1 MEFKLSLLCMVLF
14 IASCSGQ
21 KAEFK
26 SEGANYFGAKISEE
40 GALAMS
46 EAVAKLTTV
55 DTAVIKISGT
65 IEEVCQAKGCW
76 MTLQADRAD
85 NVFIKFL
92 DYAFFVPKD
101 AAGKKAVVEGT
112 VYNNVTSVD
121 ELRHYA
127 EDKGKSASEIAAITE
142 PKKELRM
149 MAEGVIIYND

>member
-1 MEFKLSLLCMVLF
+1 MVLF

-21 KAEFK
+21 KAEFTT
-26 SEGANYFGAKISEE
+26 EGANFFGDKISDD
-40 GALAMS
+40 GAIA
-46 EAVAKLTTV
+46 LTTAV
-55 DTAVIKISGT
+55 NQLTTQDTALLTISGT

-76 MTLQADRAD
+76 MTLQANEDSD

-101 AAGKKAVVEGT
+101 AAGKKAVVKGK
-112 VYNNVTSVD
+112 VYNNITSVD
-121 ELRHYA
+121 ELQHYA
-127 EDKGKSASEIAAITE
+127 EDKGKSADEVAAITE